1 MITTDKIA
9 SLFSSASE
17 LQTIATNSHL
27 LWGIPLL
34 LVSILLI
41 IYSFGFRKRLLSII
55 TPIILLLTVVI
66 FGFFLFLNQGLTNFW
81 TLVQIVASLPELYV
95 HLIMSALAT
104 IGIVIEIL
112 VATGKNKHPLAP
124 LALPLLSTIGV
135 GLLFIVHPQSGLH
148 DNNTMFIHSL
158 IGSAFV
164 LTGIMLILQR
174 LVKIDRYELLFGTLA
189 AISLAFAAILLIQFK
204 ESPLAYQSYFPTT
217 KSMSTPPD
225 LGNKT
230 AIYITSQGVT
240 PQNIRIKKGGEVI
253 FYQLDSSLH
262 DMNSGPHPTHTEYP
276 PLNIGILKQD
286 ESKTVIMRDL
296 GVYGFHDHINDSD
309 PIFQG
314 QIEVYE

>member
-1 MITTDKIA
+1 
-9 SLFSSASE
+9 
-17 LQTIATNSHL
+17 
-27 LWGIPLL
+27 
-34 LVSILLI
+34 
-41 IYSFGFRKRLLSII
+41 
-55 TPIILLLTVVI
+55 
-66 FGFFLFLNQGLTNFW
+66 
-81 TLVQIVASLPELYV
+81 
-95 HLIMSALAT
+95 
-104 IGIVIEIL
+104 
-112 VATGKNKHPLAP
+112 
-124 LALPLLSTIGV
+124 
-135 GLLFIVHPQSGLH
+135 
-148 DNNTMFIHSL
+148 
-158 IGSAFV
+158 
-164 LTGIMLILQR
+164 
-174 LVKIDRYELLFGTLA
+174 
-189 AISLAFAAILLIQFK
+189 
-204 ESPLAYQSYFPTT
+204 
-217 KSMSTPPD
+217 MSTPPD